1 VNISRVAAAAAT
13 AAACLIAGLP
23 GLADA
28 QLPAHP
34 SVVSDDPSNLTPHLA
49 EDGTGVRPRVL
60 ALGRHGDTMYVGGM
74 FHNIQDRQRQS
85 TVPRENL
92 FAFDVPTGDISAFAP
107 NVNGPVWAIAVVGDS
122 IYVGGDFTSVNG
134 VARRGLAKL
143 DVATGAVDPTF
154 VPPFGTG
161 RVTDLAYVDG
171 RLIVAGSFP
180 KRLVALRPTDGRGT
194 TYITAAIAGSVPL
207 TNEKTNVFR
216 FAVDPDEEHL
226 VAVGN
231 FTSVDGA
238 QRVRA
243 FMLDMGATAATLSPW
258 WYPPFADKCET
269 NTASRQSYL
278 EDVDFSPDGSY
289 FVFASTGFVTDRSD
303 QIGTHVCDAAARF
316 ETDVMSPSQP
326 TWINYTG
333 GDTLHSVVATG
344 AAVYVQGHSRW
355 LDNPLGRDSA
365 GPGAVSR
372 PGGGA
377 IDPTTGDALSWN
389 PVMSNTVG
397 GFAFLAAPDGL
408 WIGRDGNRIGGEYH
422 RGLAFMP
429 LT

>member
-1 VNISRVAAAAAT
+1 VNPSRVVAAAAT

-23 GLADA
+23 GSAA
-28 QLPAHP
+28 GQTPAHP
-34 SVVSDDPSNLTPHLA
+34 SVVSDDPSNFTPHLA
-49 EDGTGVRPRVL
+49 EDNTGVRPRVL
-60 ALGRHGDTMYVGGM
+60 ALGQIGQTMYVGGM
-74 FHNIQDRQRQS
+74 FHNIQDRRRQT
-85 TVPRENL
+85 TVARENL
-92 FAFDVPTGDISAFAP
+92 FSFDIPTGNISSVAP
-107 NVNGPVWAIAVVGDS
+107 NVNGAVWSIVTTADAVY
-122 IYVGGDFTSVNG
+122 IGGEFTSVDG
-134 VARRGLAKL
+134 VPRHGVAKL
-143 DVATGAVDPTF
+143 DPATGAVDPAF
-154 VPPFGTG
+154 EAPFGTG
-161 RVTDLAYVDG
+161 RVTDMAMVNG

-180 KRLVALRPTDGRGT
+180 KKLIALRPDDGRGM
-194 TYITAAIAGSVPL
+194 TYLNLPIAGSVPL
-207 TNEKTNVFR
+207 TNEKTNVFK
-216 FAVDPDEEHL
+216 FAVDPSGTHL

-231 FTSVDGA
+231 FTSVNGTA
-238 QRVRA
+238 RVRA
-243 FMLDMGATAATLSPW
+243 FMLDLGATSATLSPW
-258 WYPPFADKCET
+258 WYPPFADKCRT

-289 FVFASTGFVTDRSD
+289 FVFAATGFVTNTSA

-316 ETDVMSPSQP
+316 ETNVMSPTRP

-355 LDNPLGRDSA
+355 LNNPFGQDSA

-377 IDPTTGDALSWN
+377 IDPNTGLALAWN

-397 GFAFLAAPDGL
+397 GFEFLATSSGL
-408 WIGRDGNRIGGEYH
+408 WLGRDGNRIGGEYH

-429 LT
+429 LP